1 MNNLAGDKSSR
12 HDTAMFEGF
21 NLVDGAAAVVVLVGI
36 LGGIRRG
43 LSGELARVIAAG
55 AALYVAWRFAQ
66 PMAAW
71 VMDQH
76 PMSYE
81 KGYSVAFFAILLSAF
96 ALTWLLRAALRSIML
111 FAFKGNLE
119 RIGGALCGLARATIV
134 VVFLVLLVS
143 LAPAGDLR
151 TAVVDES
158 FIGPII
164 CRHVR
169 PMYDDLRERTPE
181 LPLPGPG
188 ITNSEIESDEESITV
203 TDEEMPES
211 APASE

>member
-1 MNNLAGDKSSR
+1 
-12 HDTAMFEGF
+12 MFQGF

-43 LSGELARVIAAG
+43 LSGELARFIAAA

-81 KGYSVAFFAILLSAF
+81 KGYTVAFFAILLSAF
-96 ALTWLLRAALRSIML
+96 AMTWLLRAVLRSIML

-119 RIGGALCGLARATIV
+119 RVGGALCGMARAAIV

-151 TAVVDES
+151 ARVVDES

-169 PMYDDLRERTPE
+169 PMYDELRERTPE

-188 ITNSEIESDEESITV
+188 ITNDEAITV
-203 TDEEMPES
+203 TDEAMPE
-211 APASE
+211 PASGDE

>member
-1 MNNLAGDKSSR
+1 MLQ
-12 HDTAMFEGF
+12 GF

-81 KGYSVAFFAILLSAF
+81 KGYTVAFFAILLCAF

-119 RIGGALCGLARATIV
+119 RIGGALCGLARASIV

-151 TAVVDES
+151 TAVVDDS
-158 FIGPII
+158 FIGPVI

-188 ITNSEIESDEESITV
+188 ITNDETASGIESDEEAITV

-211 APASE
+211 DPSAE